1 MKKRGGGG
9 CYEAYSEQLVLTP
22 TTDQR
27 VPAQTGVEE
36 RGKHRVAMEESSNS
50 NLLVV
55 LKEMKEQMR
64 ERDKKMRGELRW
76 IDNHLEDQ
84 IKKKENTI
92 EAALQ

>member
-1 MKKRGGGG
+1 M
-9 CYEAYSEQLVLTP
+9 LTP

-36 RGKHRVAMEESSNS
+36 RGKHRVAMEKSSNS

-64 ERDKKMRGELRW
+64 GRKIRR
-76 IDNHLEDQ
+76 
-84 IKKKENTI
+84 
-92 EAALQ
+92 